1 MIHLLFTD
9 FGCNISYIFQFP
21 NCQKKLV
28 LVYITLVYIPRLVLT
43 FLSHD
48 IWLELAIFLAIMFEL

>member
-9 FGCNISYIFQFP
+9 FGCSISYIFQFP
-21 NCQKKLV
+21 NFQKKLV
-28 LVYITLVYIPRLVLT
+28 QVYITLAYIPRLVLT

>member
-9 FGCNISYIFQFP
+9 FGCYISYIFQFP